1 MLAFQTD
8 HLSPAIASQEGGR
21 VGFGVDGGA
30 HDPRSIQQG
39 RKTREERPW
48 FLGGWAPRKCP
59 AQGHDF
65 EMF

>member
-8 HLSPAIASQEGGR
+8 HLSPAIASHEGGR

-39 RKTREERPW
+39 RKTPGGKAVVPW
-48 FLGGWAPRKCP
+48 RMGSQEVPCTGP
-59 AQGHDF
+59 
-65 EMF
+65 